1 MLKTPAA
8 ALLAAILAAAPLAA
22 SAASPSGPASPYA
35 PVDEGAVVVDLL
47 LTRPFGLVAVAAGLV
62 LYLPAALIQSIG
74 GNPVEPIADAL
85 VRRPIAYTFER
96 PLGHFPL
103 D

>member
-1 MLKTPAA
+1 MLKTLAA
-8 ALLAAILAAAPLAA
+8 MLLAATLAAAPLAA
-22 SAASPSGPASPYA
+22 SAAEPASAYA
-35 PVDEGAVVVDLL
+35 SVDEGAVIADLL
-47 LTRPFGLVAVAAGLV
+47 LTRPLGLVAVAAGLV

-74 GNPVEPIADAL
+74 GNPVEPVADAL
-85 VRRPIAYTFER
+85 VRRPMAYTFER